1 MERIVSNIL
10 LIVFCSIIVQ
20 ACAKEDKAKSGTIVQ
35 LGKASE
41 LDINVTDN
49 ALGEFLGEIVV
60 DEENGYLY
68 GVDLR
73 ARTAY
78 RIALETGEATSL
90 APEGRGPHELSMP
103 VQIAIGENGIKI
115 YDNSQNV
122 IALHDGEA
130 VVGKFPAYGEHGIW
144 PRGYAAYEWQGELIT
159 AIEDHEHVRAM
170 EFDEASPLAFL
181 NYRDGELWKAGRFP
195 STIDEIDTENKYS
208 LIYLDEEEGK
218 VYYMLRTDYTL
229 MKYDLYSEE
238 TNEVAGYRHEKYRER
253 KQSRQSGQNG
263 SVQAAMALGT
273 SMSQVIGINRIG
285 DKIIVVW
292 QNYNEGFYENQ
303 GDDSPG
309 NVDYFGVGYD
319 LSEPGDVVE
328 FELPGRF
335 LGVYDN
341 QLMIEENMGAAELVI
356 GFYDFEE

>member
-1 MERIVSNIL
+1 ME
-10 LIVFCSIIVQ
+10 
-20 ACAKEDKAKSGTIVQ
+20 
-35 LGKASE
+35 KASE

-90 APEGRGPHELSMP
+90 APEGRGPQELSMP
-103 VQIAIGENGIKI
+103 VQIAIGDNGIKI

-122 IALHDGEA
+122 IALLSGESI
-130 VVGKFPAYGEHGIW
+130 VDKFPAYGEHSVW
-144 PRGYAAYEWQGELIT
+144 VRGYAGYVWGEKLIT
-159 AIEDHEHVRAM
+159 SIEDPETVR
-170 EFDEASPLAFL
+170 ELNFEEASPIGIFDYQE
-181 NYRDGELWKAGRFP
+181 NELKKVARFSP
-195 STIDEIDTENKYS
+195 SVDKLDAEYKYPIIWFDAEKNVI
-208 LIYLDEEEGK
+208 L
-218 VYYMLRTDYTL
+218 YMLRTDYTL
-229 MKYDLYSEE
+229 MGYDLVIGE
-238 TNEVAGYRHEKYRER
+238 TEVIAGHKHPKYRVR
-253 KQSRQSGQNG
+253 SKSVNPGG
-263 SVQAAMALGT
+263 SSSISAAMELGT
-273 SMSQVIGINRIG
+273 SMSQVIGVNRVG
-285 DKIIVVW
+285 SRIIIVW
-292 QNYNEGFYENQ
+292 QNFNDGYYESQ

-356 GFYDFEE
+356 GFYEFDE

>member
-10 LIVFCSIIVQ
+10 LIIVSVFVFQSCINRDNELNGIS
-20 ACAKEDKAKSGTIVQ
+20 AQ
-35 LGKASE
+35 LMKVSE
-41 LDINVTDN
+41 LDVNNTDN
-49 ALGEFLGEIVV
+49 EIGEFSGELIVI
-60 DEENGYLY
+60 EESGYLF

-78 RIALETGEATSL
+78 QISLETGEAKSL

-103 VQIAIGENGIKI
+103 VQIVKGENQIKI
-115 YDNSQNV
+115 YDNSQDV

-130 VVGKFPAYGEHGIW
+130 VVDKFPAYGEHGIW

-170 EFDEASPLAFL
+170 EFDKARPLALL
-181 NYRDGELWKAGRFP
+181 NYRDGELRKTGSFS
-195 STIDEIDTENKYS
+195 STVDDIDAENKYP
-208 LIYLDEEEGK
+208 LIYLDEQEGW

-229 MKYDLYSEE
+229 MKFDLNSEE
-238 TNEVAGYRHEKYRER
+238 TNEMASYRHKKYRER
-253 KQSRQSGQNG
+253 KQSRQSGRSG

-273 SMSQVIGINRIG
+273 SMSQVIGISRIG

-319 LSEPGDVVE
+319 LSDMNQVIE
-328 FELPGRF
+328 FDLPGRF
-335 LGVYDN
+335 LGVYRD
-341 QLMIEENMGAAELVI
+341 QLLIEENMSNYELVI
-356 GFYDFEE
+356 GFYEFE